1 MNHRPQAAV
10 WGRIVDARVSRF
22 PAAVGGSMLLAVGS
36 VEAGQPSSAN
46 VVGRQHSPLT
56 HPLRRARERVES
68 ERAERELARQKRR
81 IVIGRLKREIAVFF
95 DVVIFFAALGILL
108 VEFEQPSHQPASGDA
123 VDAIVND
130 ILKDKH

>member
-1 MNHRPQAAV
+1 VLDERSAEPQVHLLGFAPPMA
-10 WGRIVDARVSRF
+10 
-22 PAAVGGSMLLAVGS
+22 GGSMLSAVGS

-46 VVGRQHSPLT
+46 VVGGQHFRLT
-56 HPLRRARERVES
+56 HPPRRARERVES

-123 VDAIVND
+123 VDAIAND